1 LIDGTISTS
10 RLEINEHIVQLY
22 KNLYTEQF
30 NWRPLLDN
38 LSFDSIDEAKASWL
52 KRDFE
57 EGEVLEVVKVMNGD
71 KVLGLDGFSMAFFQ
85 AY

>member
-1 LIDGTISTS
+1 
-10 RLEINEHIVQLY
+10 
-22 KNLYTEQF
+22 LYTEQF

-57 EGEVLEVVKVMNGD
+57 EGEVLEVVKVMNDD